1 MPGPIA
7 VLVGPPGSGKST
19 VGALLATRLGT
30 TFRDTDDDITA
41 RAGRAISDIFIED
54 GEPVFRELERGAVRD
69 ALAEHDGVLALGG
82 GAVTDAGTRALL
94 RGHRVVFLDVG
105 LADAAVRI
113 GLNRDR
119 PLLLGNPRQR
129 LRQLLAERLPLY
141 REVAVAEIDTDE
153 RSPDDVADAVLAAVS
168 ALERR

>member
-19 VGALLATRLGT
+19 VGELLAARLGT
-30 TFRDTDDDITA
+30 TFRDTDSDITA
-41 RAGRAISDIFIED
+41 RAGRSIADIFIED
-54 GEPVFRELERGAVRD
+54 GEPPFRELERVAVRD

-82 GAVTDAGTRALL
+82 GAVADAGTRALL

-105 LADAAVRI
+105 LSDAAARV

-119 PLLLGNPRQR
+119 PLLLGNVRSQ
-129 LRQLLAERLPLY
+129 LRTLLDERRPYYL
-141 REVAVAEIDTDE
+141 EVATATVPTDGLTAEQ
-153 RSPDDVADAVLAAVS
+153 VADRI
-168 ALERR
+168 ALLVAGDRA